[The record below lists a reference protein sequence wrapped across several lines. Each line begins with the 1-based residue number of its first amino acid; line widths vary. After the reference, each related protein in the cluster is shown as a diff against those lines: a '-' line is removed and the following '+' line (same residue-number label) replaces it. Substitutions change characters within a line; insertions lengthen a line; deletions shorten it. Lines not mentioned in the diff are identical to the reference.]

1 MVPSLTAV
9 PYSAVYF
16 EGRFVLPQGEEAR
29 VPLTDPGYL
38 LGDGVFATMHGYD
51 GVCFRAERHLA
62 ILVRGAELFGLTLP
76 VGVDRL
82 IAIADEAA
90 SRTRVRDA
98 YVRVTLT
105 RGSDDARAVLS
116 VISRP
121 LDVPAKEDY
130 ARGVKATVVSTRRIP
145 PSCVDPTVKSTSYAP
160 LVLARR
166 EARSRDVGAG
176 EGIMLAVDG
185 SLACGTMANLFLV
198 KGDELYT
205 PSLASGCRAGVMR
218 EAVLELARRVGLTP
232 REATLPL
239 EALFEAE
246 EAFFTSS
253 RVECLPIAS
262 VDGRTIGGAPDAEE
276 VRAPRTASL
285 RSALLAVVSDEST
298 FATMSER
305 RGTA

>member
-205 PSLASGCRAGVMR
+205 PSLASGCRAGVTR